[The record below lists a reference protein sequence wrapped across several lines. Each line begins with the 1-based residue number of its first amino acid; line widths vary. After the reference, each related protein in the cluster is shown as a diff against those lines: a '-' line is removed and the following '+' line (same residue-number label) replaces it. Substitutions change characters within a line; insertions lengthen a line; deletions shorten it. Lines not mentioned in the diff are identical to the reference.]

1 MREQTNT
8 DMEPILKDFPQ
19 SFSSERLT
27 IRCPLP
33 GDGLALYEAVQE
45 SLDELRLWLPWA
57 MGEQT
62 IEKTEANVRRGHT
75 RFLNREDLW
84 LLLFLKDS
92 NVCIGGSGL
101 HRIDWEVPKFEI
113 GYWLRTSYTGQGYMT
128 EAVARITEFAFDTL
142 GAKRVE
148 IHCDALNERS
158 AAIPRRLNF
167 TLEGRLRN
175 ESRHHASGKLR
186 DELIFA
192 KIAADE

>member
-1 MREQTNT
+1 MTM
-8 DMEPILKDFPQ
+8 DPILKDFPN
-19 SFSSERLT
+19 SFTSERLT

-33 GDGLALYEAVQE
+33 GDGPALYEAVME

-62 IEKTEANVRRGHT
+62 LKKTEANVRRGHT

-84 LLLFLKDS
+84 MLLFLKNS
-92 NVCIGGSGL
+92 SVCIGGSGL

-148 IHCDALNERS
+148 IHCDARNERS
-158 AAIPRRLNF
+158 AAVARRLQF
-167 TLEGRLRN
+167 PLEGRLRN
-175 ESRHHASGKLR
+175 ESRHHSSGNLR